1 MPWDAIT
8 SIATVIS
15 MVAFILTAL
24 YVRAELKALD
34 KDRYLTVTHELFNI
48 WQSKEFM
55 EAQLWLLHR
64 LKETNWPDFVSN
76 HRADLGESA
85 FHRVGS
91 FYDRVGTLVR
101 LGLVNKDEILVT
113 IGPHAIAVWRKIRD
127 LVEEVRRVEH
137 STLFA
142 DFERLLPSCHEC
154 YVPELGPEGRVAPFS
169 LRQPS
174 RIALAEAKSRLD
186 RGDPLAF
193 VDVRRAD
200 EVKAE
205 PRSLPNAVWLPPE
218 DAAKRLEE
226 LRRDREILVYCA

>member
-34 KDRYLTVTHELFNI
+34 KDRYLAITHELFNI

-55 EAQLWLLHR
+55 DAQLWLLHR
-64 LKETNWPDFVSN
+64 LKETNWTDFVGN

-113 IGPHAIAVWRKIRD
+113 IGPHAIAVWRKIRG
-127 LVEEVRRVEH
+127 LVQEVRRLEH

-154 YVPELGPEGRVAPFS
+154 YVPELGPGGGVAPFS
-169 LRQPS
+169 LDQPG
-174 RIALAEAKSRLD
+174 RIGLAEVKARLERD
-186 RGDPLAF
+186 DPLT
-193 VDVRRAD
+193 VLDVRRAE
-200 EVKAE
+200 EVQAE
-205 PRSLPNAVWLPPE
+205 PRALPNAVWLPPE
-218 DAAKRLEE
+218 DAVKRSEE
-226 LRRDREILVYCA
+226 LPRDKDIIVYCA